1 MKGYE
6 NWEKHHL
13 LFLFHDIGC
22 FFWGGGTSDRD
33 LRYTRWKDAVKR
45 TLGWESVTEEDDE
58 VNPGNSPAWVSLQ
71 PFSPIPT
78 RDTHP
83 TRCKPWWK
91 VQRTTRLLIPSCPP
105 PPPQLPNQL
114 FRTSSFRCLV
124 RPMFRAPNFGC
135 DFCWLLD
142 WLRFFLSLPVQ
153 PVERNFRS
161 VLSPFCLLVMSKFSK
176 RARTDTHPVSQPH
189 HILANS
195 ENNLR
200 VVERRIHWIQS
211 GLNKGKQPATKEVCL
226 PRFYEENTNFS
237 YFQKLPKYFDIRR
250 NLIGMKHDSE
260 R

>member
-105 PPPQLPNQL
+105 PPPPNFPISCSARLL
-114 FRTSSFRCLV
+114 FVVWFARCFVHRILVVISVGCWIGCAFFYPCPYNPWNATSVRFWVRFVCSSCPSFRSARELI
-124 RPMFRAPNFGC
+124 RIR
-135 DFCWLLD
+135 
-142 WLRFFLSLPVQ
+142 
-153 PVERNFRS
+153 FRS
-161 VLSPFCLLVMSKFSK
+161 PTTFLLTVKTIYESLNVGS
-176 RARTDTHPVSQPH
+176 TGS
-189 HILANS
+189 
-195 ENNLR
+195 NL
-200 VVERRIHWIQS
+200 V
-211 GLNKGKQPATKEVCL
+211 
-226 PRFYEENTNFS
+226 
-237 YFQKLPKYFDIRR
+237 
-250 NLIGMKHDSE
+250 
-260 R
+260 

>member
-1 MKGYE
+1 
-6 NWEKHHL
+6 
-13 LFLFHDIGC
+13 
-22 FFWGGGTSDRD
+22 
-33 LRYTRWKDAVKR
+33 
-45 TLGWESVTEEDDE
+45 
-58 VNPGNSPAWVSLQ
+58 
-71 PFSPIPT
+71 
-78 RDTHP
+78 
-83 TRCKPWWK
+83 
-91 VQRTTRLLIPSCPP
+91 
-105 PPPQLPNQL
+105 
-114 FRTSSFRCLV
+114 
-124 RPMFRAPNFGC
+124 MFRAPNFGC